1 MTSYDIGT
9 KDPVT
14 GLNTFIY
21 DNVGE
26 ANIRGVELATQIP
39 VYDKWHVS
47 ANYTFTDSRRKS
59 DDESLNGKSL
69 KGEPLERTPRHA
81 ANAKLE
87 WDYTQ
92 DITFYSSLN
101 YTENKSGQHKE
112 MVLRFPAFVM
122 DSHLWILV

>member
-1 MTSYDIGT
+1 MQLRFLCMINGMYLQTIHLLT
-9 KDPVT
+9 
-14 GLNTFIY
+14 L
-21 DNVGE
+21 
-26 ANIRGVELATQIP
+26 VE
-39 VYDKWHVS
+39 
-47 ANYTFTDSRRKS
+47 KS

-101 YTENKSGQHKE
+101 YTGKQIWAAQRNGAKVPPRS
-112 MVLRFPAFVM
+112 
-122 DSHLWILV
+122 